1 MCVCVC
7 ACVCVRAHVCFEP
20 PPSLPHIAGSGP
32 NRFRHKPAP
41 TQTGSGPNR
50 LRPKPARAAGIVGDA
65 GDEPVDV
72 TAAAGADSDAAA
84 AAASE
89 AAAGGAL
96 DGLRTSSPLCVMKD
110 TSEAP
115 FSFAKRSE
123 ANLVAAVRDE
133 RYERSS
139 L

>member
-1 MCVCVC
+1 M
-7 ACVCVRAHVCFEP
+7 
-20 PPSLPHIAGSGP
+20 
-32 NRFRHKPAP
+32 
-41 TQTGSGPNR
+41 
-50 LRPKPARAAGIVGDA
+50 
-65 GDEPVDV
+65 DV

-123 ANLVAAVRDE
+123 ANLVAAVRARVQVCVCRTPVRARVRGCTLHPCARE
-133 RYERSS
+133 GRQEGAG
-139 L
+139 